1 VGREIV
7 FMVRTTDSGIKEIQY
22 YLSQLSSKAL
32 LAGLK
37 FAYKRQVA
45 EEKGSLLLGRKSK
58 VKKETKL
65 LTREQAKW
73 RLSNWKSMIRT
84 YREKG
89 YSYATICRIK
99 KQIKKTAYMKNFHP
113 PNVTN

>member
-1 VGREIV
+1 MRKEIV
-7 FMVRTTDSGIKEIQY
+7 LKVRANDLVIKEIEH
-22 YLSQLSSKAL
+22 YLVELRSESL

-37 FAYKRQVA
+37 FAYKRQIA
-45 EEKGSLLLGRKSK
+45 QEKGYLLLGRKSK
-58 VKKETKL
+58 VKRETKM
-65 LTREQAKW
+65 LTKEQARW

-99 KQIKKTAYMKNFHP
+99 KEVRRVA
-113 PNVTN
+113 